1 MVSER
6 KGRMPKLHERTG
18 PFWDAV
24 AGRIPVP
31 PAAASLGLEVIEAD
45 PEPGTIE
52 LAFEATHGFTTPRGD
67 VLEGFLAAMLHETV
81 GPAVLATLEPDQFI
95 VTLDLK
101 STFLQPV
108 YPGRVIG
115 MGRVVHRDADIAF
128 AEGELFDSEG
138 RLVATGA
145 STIRI
150 VAFPG
155 ASKR

>member
-1 MVSER
+1 
-6 KGRMPKLHERTG
+6 MPKLHERTG

-155 ASKR
+155 ASER

>member
-1 MVSER
+1 
-6 KGRMPKLHERTG
+6 MPKLHERTG

>member
-1 MVSER
+1 MLN
-6 KGRMPKLHERTG
+6 LHGRTG

-24 AGRIPVP
+24 AGRVPVP
-31 PAAASLGLEVIEAD
+31 PAAASLGLEVIDAD
-45 PEPGTIE
+45 PDHGTIE
-52 LAFEATHGFTTPRGD
+52 LAFQATPRGD
-67 VLEGFLAAMLHETV
+67 VLEGFLAAMLHDTV
-81 GPAVLATLEPDQFI
+81 GPAVLATLEADQFI

-101 STFLQPV
+101 STFLRPV

-128 AEGELFDSEG
+128 AEGELFDAEG

-150 VAFPG
+150 VTFPG
-155 ASKR
+155 SAK

>member
-1 MVSER
+1 MLN
-6 KGRMPKLHERTG
+6 LHGRTG

-24 AGRIPVP
+24 AGRVPVP
-31 PAAASLGLEVIEAD
+31 PAAASLGLEVIDAD
-45 PEPGTIE
+45 PDHGTIE
-52 LAFEATHGFTTPRGD
+52 LAFQATHGFTTPRGD
-67 VLEGFLAAMLHETV
+67 VLEGFLAAMLHDTV
-81 GPAVLATLEPDQFI
+81 GPAVLATLEADQFI

-101 STFLQPV
+101 STFLRPV

-128 AEGELFDSEG
+128 AEGELFDAEG

-150 VAFPG
+150 VTFPG
-155 ASKR
+155 GAK

>member
-1 MVSER
+1 
-6 KGRMPKLHERTG
+6 MPKLHERTG

-45 PEPGTIE
+45 PENGTIE

-155 ASKR
+155 ASER

>member
-1 MVSER
+1 ML
-6 KGRMPKLHERTG
+6 KFHERTG

-31 PAAASLGLEVIEAD
+31 PAAASLGLEVIDAD
-45 PEPGTIE
+45 PDNGTIE
-52 LAFEATHGFTTPRGD
+52 LAFQAIHGFTTPRGD
-67 VLEGFLAAMLHETV
+67 VLEGFLATMLHDTV

-101 STFLQPV
+101 STFLRPV
-108 YPGRVIG
+108 YPGRLIG

-128 AEGELFDSEG
+128 AEGELFDAEG

-150 VAFPG
+150 VTFPG
-155 ASKR
+155 GSK

>member
-1 MVSER
+1 MLN
-6 KGRMPKLHERTG
+6 LHGRTG

-31 PAAASLGLEVIEAD
+31 PAAASLGLEVIDAD
-45 PEPGTIE
+45 PDHGTIE
-52 LAFEATHGFTTPRGD
+52 LAFQATQGFTTPRGD
-67 VLEGFLAAMLHETV
+67 VLEGFLAAMLHDTV

-101 STFLQPV
+101 STFLRPV
-108 YPGRVIG
+108 YPGRVVG

-128 AEGELFDSEG
+128 AEGELFDADG

-145 STIRI
+145 STVRI
-150 VAFPG
+150 VTFPG
-155 ASKR
+155 GPK